1 MQLIKFTPVLKTTLW
16 GGDRIIPFKHLDCDS
31 QQIGESWEVSG
42 VKDFETVVKDGQ
54 LKGKSLN
61 ELVRE
66 LKGDLV
72 GEENYQRFGDEFPL
86 LVKFIDA
93 QQDLSIQVHPD
104 DETAVRLGEKHGK
117 TEMWYIMNSDPEAF
131 LYCGLKQEITAETY
145 KEMVEDG
152 TICDALAKYQAREGD
167 VFFLPAGRIHA
178 VGAGCFLTEIQ
189 QTSDL
194 TYRIYDYNRKDKNGN
209 LRELHTEKAAE
220 SIHFKVE
227 DDYCTHYRPM
237 KNMGVP
243 LVECPYFSTSLYDLD
258 ETMILD
264 YSELDSF
271 VILVGLKGSA
281 TLVDDEGNETTLQ
294 GGESV
299 LIPATTKEL
308 KVTGTIRF
316 LETYV

>member
-117 TEMWYIMNSDPEAF
+117 TEMWYIMNSAPEAF
-131 LYCGLKQEITAETY
+131 LYCGLKQEITPETY

-227 DDYCTHYRPM
+227 DDYCTHYRPQ